1 MNAAPET
8 LFTRLAP
15 ALFVVLWSTGFIGAK
30 FGLPYCEPLTFLW
43 LRYSTVT
50 ALLGLVIFFQRIP
63 LPRSP
68 RMWLHLGV
76 SGVLLHGVYIGG
88 VFFAISR
95 GMPAGISSLIVGVQ
109 PLLTAALAGPLL
121 GERLTRRQLAGFVLG
136 FVGLA
141 LVVSKSFT
149 RGELPL
155 AGLVTCTAALFAIT
169 LGTLYQKRHVVGVD
183 IRAGSFVQFLA
194 TAVPCFVLA
203 QLLETGVVHWH
214 PRFVFALA
222 WLCLGLSLGAIS
234 ILWTLIKRGAAS
246 KVASLFYLVPPVTA
260 LEGFALFGES
270 LLPLQLAGMAVTA
283 FGVAL
288 INRASTDGASR

>member
-1 MNAAPET
+1 MTSAPSQSAPG
-8 LFTRLAP
+8 LFPLLAP
-15 ALFVVLWSTGFIGAK
+15 GLFVLLWSTGFIGAK

-43 LRYSTVT
+43 LRYSTV
-50 ALLGLVIFFQRIP
+50 AAILGAVIFLQRIP

-68 RMWLHLGV
+68 LLWLHLAV

-95 GMPAGISSLIVGVQ
+95 GMPAGIASLIVGVQ
-109 PLLTAALAGPLL
+109 PLLTAVLAGPLL
-121 GERLTRRQLAGFVLG
+121 GERLTRRELAGFVLG
-136 FVGLA
+136 FIGLA
-141 LVVSKSFT
+141 LVVGKSFS
-149 RGELPL
+149 RGQLPL
-155 AGLVTCTAALFAIT
+155 VGLATCVAALFAIT
-169 LGTLYQKRHVVGVD
+169 FGTLYQKRHVAGVD
-183 IRAGSFVQFLA
+183 LRAGSFVQFVA
-194 TAVPCFVLA
+194 TAVPCFLLA
-203 QLLETGVVHWH
+203 RVLETGVIHWH

-222 WLCLGLSLGAIS
+222 WLCLVLSLGAIS

-270 LLPLQLAGMAVTA
+270 LIPLQLLGMAVTA

-288 INRASTDGASR
+288 INRQR